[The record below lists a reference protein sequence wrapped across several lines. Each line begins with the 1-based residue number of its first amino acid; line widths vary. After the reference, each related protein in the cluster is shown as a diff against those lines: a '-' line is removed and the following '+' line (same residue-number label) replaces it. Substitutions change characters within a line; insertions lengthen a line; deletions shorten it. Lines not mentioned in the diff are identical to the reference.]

1 MTETTGYARTFR
13 GDLNGWWRF
22 GVPIA
27 ELLVRALFR
36 VRVTGIHHVP
46 LAGPAI
52 LAFVHV
58 SVLDGPCLAAEVA
71 WRRRRTVRFLVAS
84 EIFDHPVSGWF
95 LRRYRQIPIRRGR
108 SDDDALDEAIAT
120 IRRGA
125 LAAIAP
131 EGAVNVAPGE
141 LQRIRSGIARIALP
155 TAAPVIPVGIWGTH
169 RRWSKSGRHWGRP
182 LRPRLGLAFG
192 EPIEPMGDV
201 ARPDGVDAFV
211 EMVQQRLERQL
222 AEARKL
228 AGDLADA
235 PSARR
240 DLKPD

>member
-1 MTETTGYARTFR
+1 VTDTVTNVSR
-13 GDLNGWWRF
+13 GDLNVWWRL
-22 GVPIA
+22 GIPLVVPI
-27 ELLVRALFR
+27 ERALFR

-46 LAGPAI
+46 LDGPAI

-58 SVLDGPCLAAEVA
+58 SVLDGPCLAIEVA
-71 WRRRRTVRFLVAS
+71 WRRRRAVRFLVAA
-84 EIFDHPVSGWF
+84 EVFEHPVTGWF
-95 LRRYRQIPIRRGR
+95 LRRFRQIPIRRGR
-108 SDDDALDEAIAT
+108 GDAGALDEAVAT

-131 EGAVNVAPGE
+131 EGAVNPRPGE
-141 LQRIRSGIARIALP
+141 LQRTRSGLARIALP
-155 TAAPVIPVGIWGTH
+155 TGAPVIPVGIWGTH
-169 RRWSKSGRHWGRP
+169 RRWPRSGWHWGPP
-182 LRPRLGLAFG
+182 LRPRLSLAFG
-192 EPIEPMGDV
+192 EPIEPTGDV
-201 ARPDGVDAFV
+201 SRPDDIDAFV
-211 EMVQQRLERQL
+211 ALVRQRLERQL